1 MAGLNTKKLRENTNP
16 GRYGDGGGLYL
27 HVREGG
33 SRQWLLRVTV
43 QGKRKDIS
51 LGSVSV
57 ITLAEARE
65 LAHAMR
71 KAARQGADPLHERR
85 RNKTIP
91 TYREAAQQ
99 VWEANRKTWQ
109 NTKHADQWINTQTT
123 YAFPTVGNLRV
134 DQISSSHVLDV
145 LMPIWL
151 AKEET
156 ARRLKQRMRMVFDW
170 AKAAGHRSGD
180 SPMEGIDKVLPRQ
193 KHEVKHHDAL
203 PWQAVPA
210 FVCALRDREAGA
222 VSAKALQFAILTA
235 LRSSEVRLATWEE
248 IDFDTKTW
256 TVPAARMKMKRE
268 HRVPLAPEAIAVLES
283 CRGYGSTFIF
293 PGDKPGRPLSNMAFS
308 ALIARMG
315 QAGFTPHGFRSSFRD
330 WCSEND
336 AAPREIAEMALAHK
350 VGDKTELAYA
360 RSDLLERRRELMTKW
375 ATYVSND
382 DTTSVM
388 AGEVSP

>member
-1 MAGLNTKKLRENTNP
+1 MAGLNTKKIREYTSP
-16 GRYGDGGGLYL
+16 GRYADGGGLYL

-33 SRQWLLRVTV
+33 SRQWLLRITV
-43 QGKRKDIS
+43 QGKRKDIG
-51 LGSVSV
+51 LGSASL
-57 ITLAEARE
+57 ITLTEARE
-65 LAHAMR
+65 LAYAMR

-99 VWEANRKTWQ
+99 VWEANRKTWR
-109 NTKHADQWINTQTT
+109 NPKHGDQWINTQTA
-123 YAFPTVGNLRV
+123 YAFPIIGNLRV
-134 DQISSSHVLDV
+134 DQISSRHALDV

-151 AKEET
+151 SKEET

-180 SPMEGIDKVLPRQ
+180 SPMEGIDKALPKQ

-210 FVCALRDREAGA
+210 FVRGLRDREAGA

-235 LRSSEVRLATWEE
+235 LRSGEVRLARWEE
-248 IDFDTKTW
+248 IDWTANTW
-256 TVPAARMKMKRE
+256 TVPAVRMKMKRE

-283 CRGYGSTFIF
+283 CKEYGSTFVF
-293 PGDKPGRPLSNMAFS
+293 PGDKPGKPLSNMAF
-308 ALIARMG
+308 AKLIERMG
-315 QAGFTPHGFRSSFRD
+315 GSGFTPHGFRSSFRD
-330 WCSEND
+330 WCSESN

-375 ATYVSND
+375 AAYVFSGD
-382 DTTSVM
+382 RTGAKSRSSTQ
-388 AGEVSP
+388 

>member
-1 MAGLNTKKLRENTNP
+1 MSGLNSKKIRECTSP
-16 GRYGDGGGLYL
+16 GRYADGGGLYL

-43 QGKRKDIS
+43 RGKRKDIG
-51 LGSVSV
+51 LGSVSLV
-57 ITLAEARE
+57 TLAEARE
-65 LAHAMR
+65 VAHAMR
-71 KAARQGADPLHERR
+71 KAARQGLDPLHERR

-91 TYREAAQQ
+91 TYRDAAQH
-99 VWEANRKTWQ
+99 VWEANRNTWR
-109 NTKHADQWINTQTT
+109 NPKHADQWINTQTT
-123 YAFPTVGNLRV
+123 YAFPTIGNLRV
-134 DQISSSHVLDV
+134 DQVTSGHVLDV

-210 FVCALRDREAGA
+210 FVLALRHREAGA
-222 VSAKALQFAILTA
+222 VSAKALQFAVLTA
-235 LRSSEVRLATWEE
+235 LRSGEVRLATWDE
-248 IDFDTKTW
+248 IDWNAKTW

-268 HRVPLAPEAIAVLES
+268 HRVPLAPAAIALLES
-283 CRGYGSTFIF
+283 CKEYGSGFIF
-293 PGDKPGRPLSNMAFS
+293 PGDRPGRPLSNMAF
-308 ALIARMG
+308 AKLIERMD
-315 QAGFTPHGFRSSFRD
+315 QSGFTPHGFRSSFRD
-330 WCSEND
+330 WCSENN

-375 ATYVSND
+375 AAYVC
-382 DTTSVM
+382 
-388 AGEVSP
+388 GG